1 MLGSNVYGL
10 NITIAW
16 PLPSQYRTAYE
27 EMAQHVAALDRGLYV
42 YPFAQTHVTVITAV
56 SFKHQ
61 INPCAGVIR
70 LITDAAERLGD
81 FVRLTTHSI
90 TPFVIDIAPPVLTRN
105 AAFLPIFNPT
115 GEIFRLRQDALD
127 FCAKGGDILAQAH
140 APQAIHSTILRFREV
155 PREPEVFLNAF
166 EVITGRIR
174 FGRATINE
182 ILITFETNAYM
193 HAGTIAE
200 TILLKT

>member
-1 MLGSNVYGL
+1 MEPESHAIPHQPAGALETLRAEIIACGFERDSFLNCMLGSNVYGL

-90 TPFVIDIAPPVLTRN
+90 TPFVIDQLKVL
-105 AAFLPIFNPT
+105 
-115 GEIFRLRQDALD
+115 
-127 FCAKGGDILAQAH
+127 
-140 APQAIHSTILRFREV
+140 
-155 PREPEVFLNAF
+155 
-166 EVITGRIR
+166 
-174 FGRATINE
+174 
-182 ILITFETNAYM
+182 
-193 HAGTIAE
+193 
-200 TILLKT
+200 